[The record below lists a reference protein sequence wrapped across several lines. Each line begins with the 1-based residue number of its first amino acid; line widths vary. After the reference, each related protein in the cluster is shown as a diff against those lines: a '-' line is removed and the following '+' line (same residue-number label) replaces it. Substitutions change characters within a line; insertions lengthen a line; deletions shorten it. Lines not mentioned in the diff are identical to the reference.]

1 MKRWIGT
8 GLSVLLLV
16 GMLAG
21 CELPLGSSEVEES
34 SAVSSALVS
43 EPEQAEPAHMGLL
56 QSVDTPMENELREA
70 FLSRLEEW
78 GYDESRLTVDYQ
90 STDGNV
96 ADDRKFCEQFEEDN
110 AQVVVVLSKDTLPI
124 VEETLKK
131 DTEIISIGDQVQL
144 KSGVQQTLAL
154 ALQIDPNMKA
164 IGLLDDGFNSEAKK
178 EVEVYC
184 EAHEIELVVVQ
195 YVDET
200 PGSVAQAMDQL
211 SGKVSAF
218 YTLPGAVT
226 ESQAEEFATAA
237 KDRALAWYASDS
249 FLVQQGAF
257 AAVTPDLTKAGYELA
272 DRMIAAL
279 LGQEQDEPVT
289 FEATCTSFN
298 QQTMSVLGLSVPDEI
313 LETAAIE
320 TETVN

>member
-1 MKRWIGT
+1 MKRWIST
-8 GLSVLLLV
+8 GLSALLLV

-21 CELPLGSSEVEES
+21 CELPFGTSESEVSSEVS
-34 SAVSSALVS
+34 STVAS
-43 EPEQAEPAHMGLL
+43 EPEEAQPTRMGLL
-56 QSVDTPMENELREA
+56 QLVDTPMEDELREA

-90 STDGNV
+90 GTDGNV
-96 ADDRKFCEQFEEDN
+96 EDVQKFCEQFEEDD
-110 AQVVVVLSKDTLPI
+110 AQVVVVLSKDALPI
-124 VEETLKK
+124 VEEALNK
-131 DTEIISIGDQVQL
+131 DTDLISVGDQVQL

-154 ALQIDPNMKA
+154 ALQIDPNMKS

-195 YVDET
+195 YFDET
-200 PGSVAQAMDQL
+200 PGSVAEAMDKL
-211 SGKVSAF
+211 SGKASAF

-226 ESQAEEFATAA
+226 ESQAEEFATEA
-237 KDRALAWYASDS
+237 KNRALAWYAGDR
-249 FLVQQGAF
+249 FLVQKGAF
-257 AAVTPDLTKAGYELA
+257 AAVTSDLTKAGYELA
-272 DRMIAAL
+272 DRTIAAM

-289 FEATCTSFN
+289 LEANCTAFH

-313 LETAAIE
+313 LETAAIF
-320 TETVN
+320 TEKTE